1 MHNGTLPI
9 IITNLWNTAHFA
21 INNADMLDAAY
32 FVGFKYRVSNA
43 PPSVSL
49 GELYLDANI
58 SENNIWESLCR
69 RMHINLEA

>member
-1 MHNGTLPI
+1 
-9 IITNLWNTAHFA
+9 
-21 INNADMLDAAY
+21 MLDAAY

-58 SENNIWESLCR
+58 SENFDGITEESFKKVIKEYALFLLSQAE
-69 RMHINLEA
+69 I